1 MAANRPSERLV
12 SALAAGAVTIAALA
26 LLVASFGAQA
36 QAADY
41 RNATTGGPLR
51 PGIYGRI
58 EVRGAPPA
66 LIYSEPRVASQAVA
80 PAGAQPVYLYVPPG
94 QVRKWKQNCARWSA
108 CDQPVLF
115 VRMDDSPSRWGQWR
129 QYREQLAWQE
139 RERE

>member
-1 MAANRPSERLV
+1 MQANWPSERLV
-12 SALAAGAVTIAALA
+12 SGVAAGAVTIAALA
-26 LLVASFGAQA
+26 ALLAASGAHA
-36 QAADY
+36 QGADY
-41 RNATTGGPLR
+41 RNATAGGPLR

-66 LIYSEPRVASQAVA
+66 VIYEQPVVASELVA
-80 PAGAQPVYLYVPPG
+80 PARVQPVYLYVPPG